1 MEFIANFA
9 AIITK
14 KKNMKRALLSV
25 LTYFLISQILTAIVI
40 GVVAVLCKLAGADC
54 PIITVMTIAYIYF
67 MITGVLVCWKALK
80 VMEIP
85 ATFKASKMS
94 VGWVLMALVAAFSGA
109 FAGDLLVEI
118 TNMPNFI
125 EDTMM
130 EQLSYSFWGILTVA
144 IVGPIAEELVFREG
158 VCGYLARNGAKPWKA
173 IWVSAVLFGI
183 IHMNP
188 AQVVVAMIIG
198 FILGVIYIKTGN
210 VVLTSII
217 HILNNSIALIQMNVM
232 GEKAKDFSMVEW
244 VGGNTIAIICIVVGL
259 ALCGYLLKT
268 LYLSPTGKRDLVE
281 K

>member
-244 VGGNTIAIICIVVGL
+244 VGGNTIAIICIIVGL
-259 ALCGYLLKT
+259 ALCGYLLKS

-281 K
+281 N

>member
-94 VGWVLMALVAAFSGA
+94 VGWMLMALVAAFSGA

-144 IVGPIAEELVFREG
+144 IVGTIAEELVFREG
-158 VCGYLARNGAKPWKA
+158 VCGYLSRNGAKPWKA

-198 FILGVIYIKTGN
+198 IILGVIYIKTGN

-281 K
+281 N

>member
-259 ALCGYLLKT
+259 ALCGYLLKS

-281 K
+281 N

>member
-1 MEFIANFA
+1 M
-9 AIITK
+9 
-14 KKNMKRALLSV
+14 SV

-67 MITGVLVCWKALK
+67 MITGVFVCWKALK

-94 VGWVLMALVAAFSGA
+94 VGWILMALVAAFSGA

-188 AQVVVAMIIG
+188 AQVVVAMVIG
-198 FILGVIYIKTGN
+198 IILGVIYIKTGN

-281 K
+281 N

>member
-210 VVLTSII
+210 VVLTTII

-259 ALCGYLLKT
+259 ALCGYLLKS
-268 LYLSPTGKRDLVE
+268 LYLSPTGKRGLVE
-281 K
+281 N

>member
-67 MITGVLVCWKALK
+67 MVTGVFVCWKALK

-94 VGWVLMALVAAFSGA
+94 IGWVLMALVAAFSGA

-130 EQLSYSFWGILTVA
+130 DQLAYSFWGILAVA

-183 IHMNP
+183 VHMNP

-210 VVLTSII
+210 VVLTTII
-217 HILNNSIALIQMNVM
+217 HILNNSIAIIQMNVM

-244 VGGNTIAIICIVVGL
+244 VGGNTIAIICIIVGL
-259 ALCGYLLKT
+259 ALCGYLLKS

-281 K
+281 N

>member
-1 MEFIANFA
+1 M
-9 AIITK
+9 K
-14 KKNMKRALLSV
+14 KALLSV
-25 LTYFLISQILTAIVI
+25 LTYFLISQLLTGIVV
-40 GVVAVLCKLAGADC
+40 GAVAAVCKIIGADC
-54 PIITVMTIAYIYF
+54 PVITIMSIAYIYF
-67 MITGVLVCWKALK
+67 MVIGVLVCWKALK

-118 TNMPNFI
+118 THMPNFI

-130 EQLSYSFWGILTVA
+130 EQLAYSFWGILTVA

-158 VCGYLARNGAKPWKA
+158 VCGYLARNGAKPGKA
-173 IWVSAVLFGI
+173 VWVSAVLFGI
-183 IHMNP
+183 VHMNP

-210 VVLTSII
+210 VVLTTII
-217 HILNNSIALIQMNVM
+217 HILNNSIAIIQMNVM
-232 GEKAKDFSMVEW
+232 GDKADEFSMVEW
-244 VGGNTIAIICIVVGL
+244 IGGNTIAIICIVVGL

-268 LYLSPTGKRDLVE
+268 LSLTLPLYGEGKSD
-281 K
+281 

>member
-9 AIITK
+9 AIISK

-25 LTYFLISQILTAIVI
+25 LTYFLISQLLTIIVV
-40 GVVAVLCKLAGADC
+40 GVVAVLCKLTGADC
-54 PIITVMTIAYIYF
+54 PILTVMTIAYIYF
-67 MITGVLVCWKALK
+67 MITGVFVCWKALK

-130 EQLSYSFWGILTVA
+130 DQLAYSFWGILAVA

-183 IHMNP
+183 VHMNP

-210 VVLTSII
+210 VVLTTII
-217 HILNNSIALIQMNVM
+217 HILNNSIAIIQMNVM
-232 GEKAKDFSMVEW
+232 GDKADEFSMVEW
-244 VGGNTIAIICIVVGL
+244 IGGNTIAIICIVVGL
-259 ALCGYLLKT
+259 ALCGYLLKF

-281 K
+281 N

>member
-210 VVLTSII
+210 VVLTTII

-244 VGGNTIAIICIVVGL
+244 VGGNTIAIICIIVGL
-259 ALCGYLLKT
+259 ALCGYLLKS

-281 K
+281 N

>member
-67 MITGVLVCWKALK
+67 MITGVFVCWKALK

-94 VGWVLMALVAAFSGA
+94 VGWILMALVAAFSGA

-188 AQVVVAMIIG
+188 AQVVVAMVIG
-198 FILGVIYIKTGN
+198 IILGVIYIKTGN

-281 K
+281 N

>member
-158 VCGYLARNGAKPWKA
+158 VCGYLARNDAKPWKA

-198 FILGVIYIKTGN
+198 IILGVIYIKTGN

-281 K
+281 N

>member
-188 AQVVVAMIIG
+188 AQVVVAMVIG
-198 FILGVIYIKTGN
+198 IILGVIYIKTGN

-281 K
+281 N

>member
-1 MEFIANFA
+1 M
-9 AIITK
+9 
-14 KKNMKRALLSV
+14 S
-25 LTYFLISQILTAIVI
+25 
-40 GVVAVLCKLAGADC
+40 
-54 PIITVMTIAYIYF
+54 IAYIYF
-67 MITGVLVCWKALK
+67 MVIGVLVCWKALK

-118 TNMPNFI
+118 THMPNFI

-130 EQLSYSFWGILTVA
+130 EQLAYSFWGILTVA

-158 VCGYLARNGAKPWKA
+158 VCGYLARNGAKPGKA
-173 IWVSAVLFGI
+173 VWVSAVLFGI
-183 IHMNP
+183 VHMNP

-210 VVLTSII
+210 VVLTTII
-217 HILNNSIALIQMNVM
+217 HILNNSIAIIQMNVM
-232 GEKAKDFSMVEW
+232 GDKADEFSMVEW
-244 VGGNTIAIICIVVGL
+244 IGGNTIAIICIVVGL

-268 LYLSPTGKRDLVE
+268 LSLTLPLYGEGKSD
-281 K
+281 

>member
-40 GVVAVLCKLAGADC
+40 GVVAVLCKLAGADY
-54 PIITVMTIAYIYF
+54 PIITVMTITYIYF

-94 VGWVLMALVAAFSGA
+94 VGWVLIALVAAFSGA

-118 TNMPNFI
+118 SNMPNFI

-259 ALCGYLLKT
+259 ALCGYLLKS

-281 K
+281 N

>member
-54 PIITVMTIAYIYF
+54 PIITVMTIAYIFF

-85 ATFKASKMS
+85 ATFKASKTS

-268 LYLSPTGKRDLVE
+268 LYLSPTGKRDLVDN
-281 K
+281 

>member
-9 AIITK
+9 AIIT

-40 GVVAVLCKLAGADC
+40 GVVAMLCKLAGADY
-54 PIITVMTIAYIYF
+54 PIITVMTITYIYF

-94 VGWVLMALVAAFSGA
+94 VGWVLIALVAAFSGA

-259 ALCGYLLKT
+259 ALCGYLLKS

-281 K
+281 N

>member
-67 MITGVLVCWKALK
+67 MITGVFVCWKALK

-281 K
+281 N

>member
-25 LTYFLISQILTAIVI
+25 LTYFLISQVLTAIVI

-67 MITGVLVCWKALK
+67 MITGVFVCWKALK

-198 FILGVIYIKTGN
+198 IILGVIYIKTGN

-281 K
+281 N

>member
-1 MEFIANFA
+1 
-9 AIITK
+9 
-14 KKNMKRALLSV
+14 MKRALLSV

-94 VGWVLMALVAAFSGA
+94 VGWMLMALVAAFSGA

-158 VCGYLARNGAKPWKA
+158 VCGYLSRNGAKPWKA

-198 FILGVIYIKTGN
+198 IILGVIYIKTGN

-281 K
+281 N

>member
-67 MITGVLVCWKALK
+67 MITGVFVCWKALK

-183 IHMNP
+183 IH
-188 AQVVVAMIIG
+188 
-198 FILGVIYIKTGN
+198 
-210 VVLTSII
+210 
-217 HILNNSIALIQMNVM
+217 ILNNSIALIQMNVM

-281 K
+281 N

>member
-67 MITGVLVCWKALK
+67 MITGVFVCWKALK

-118 TNMPNFI
+118 TKMPNFI

-198 FILGVIYIKTGN
+198 IILGVIYIKTGN

-259 ALCGYLLKT
+259 ALCGYLLKS

-281 K
+281 N

>member
-67 MITGVLVCWKALK
+67 MITGVFVCWKALK

-198 FILGVIYIKTGN
+198 IILGVIYIKTGN

-281 K
+281 N

>member
-85 ATFKASKMS
+85 ATFKVSKMS

-198 FILGVIYIKTGN
+198 IILGVIYIKTGN

-281 K
+281 N

>member
-14 KKNMKRALLSV
+14 KKKMKKALLSV
-25 LTYFLISQILTAIVI
+25 LTYFVISQILTAIVI

-85 ATFKASKMS
+85 ATFKASKMR

-158 VCGYLARNGAKPWKA
+158 VCGYLARNGTKPWKA

-268 LYLSPTGKRDLVE
+268 LSLTLPLYGEGKSD
-281 K
+281 

>member
-94 VGWVLMALVAAFSGA
+94 VGWGLMALVAAFSGA

-198 FILGVIYIKTGN
+198 IILGVIYIKTGN

-281 K
+281 N

>member
-198 FILGVIYIKTGN
+198 IILGVIYIKTGN

-281 K
+281 N

>member
-40 GVVAVLCKLAGADC
+40 DVVAMLCKLAGADY
-54 PIITVMTIAYIYF
+54 PIITVMTITYIYF

-94 VGWVLMALVAAFSGA
+94 VGWVLIALVAAFSGA

-259 ALCGYLLKT
+259 ALCGYLLKS

-281 K
+281 N

>member
-67 MITGVLVCWKALK
+67 MITGVFVCWKALK

-198 FILGVIYIKTGN
+198 IILGVIYIKTGN

-244 VGGNTIAIICIVVGL
+244 VGGNTIAISCIVVGL

-281 K
+281 N

>member
-67 MITGVLVCWKALK
+67 MITGVFVCWKALK

-130 EQLSYSFWGILTVA
+130 EQLSYSFWGMLTVA

-244 VGGNTIAIICIVVGL
+244 VGGNTIAIICIIVGL

-281 K
+281 N

>member
-198 FILGVIYIKTGN
+198 IILGVIYIKTGN

-259 ALCGYLLKT
+259 ALCGYLLKS

>member
-198 FILGVIYIKTGN
+198 IILGVIYIKTGN

-259 ALCGYLLKT
+259 AVCGYLLKS

-281 K
+281 N

>member
-109 FAGDLLVEI
+109 FASDLLVEI

-130 EQLSYSFWGILTVA
+130 EQLSYSFWGLLTVA

-259 ALCGYLLKT
+259 ALCGYLLKS

-281 K
+281 N

>member
-25 LTYFLISQILTAIVI
+25 LTYFLISQVLTAIVI

-198 FILGVIYIKTGN
+198 IILGVIYIKTGN

-281 K
+281 N

>member
-198 FILGVIYIKTGN
+198 IILGVIYIKTGN

-259 ALCGYLLKT
+259 ALCGYLLKS

-281 K
+281 N

>member
-25 LTYFLISQILTAIVI
+25 LTYFLISQLLTAIVI

-67 MITGVLVCWKALK
+67 MITGVFVCWKALK

-85 ATFKASKMS
+85 ATFKASKMNA
-94 VGWVLMALVAAFSGA
+94 GWVLMALVAAFSGA

-118 TNMPNFI
+118 TNMPNFV

-130 EQLSYSFWGILTVA
+130 EQLAYSFWGILTVA

-158 VCGYLARNGAKPWKA
+158 VCGYLARNGVKPWKA

-232 GEKAKDFSMVEW
+232 GDKADEFSMVEW
-244 VGGNTIAIICIVVGL
+244 IGGNTIAIICIVVGL
-259 ALCGYLLKT
+259 ALCGYLLKS

-281 K
+281 N

>member
-67 MITGVLVCWKALK
+67 MITGVFVCWKALK

-173 IWVSAVLFGI
+173 IWISAVLFGI

-244 VGGNTIAIICIVVGL
+244 VGGNTIAIICIIVGL
-259 ALCGYLLKT
+259 ALCGYLLKS

-281 K
+281 N

>member
-67 MITGVLVCWKALK
+67 MITGVFVCWKALK

-94 VGWVLMALVAAFSGA
+94 VGWVLIALVAAFSGA

-198 FILGVIYIKTGN
+198 IILGVIYIKTGN

-281 K
+281 N